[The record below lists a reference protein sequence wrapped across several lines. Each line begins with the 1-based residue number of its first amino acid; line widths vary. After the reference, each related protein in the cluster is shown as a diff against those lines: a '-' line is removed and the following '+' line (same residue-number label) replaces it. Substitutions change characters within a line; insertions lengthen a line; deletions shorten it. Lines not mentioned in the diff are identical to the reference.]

1 MNNGTKRETKDS
13 TTKLVWTVAF
23 LGVVVGIIML
33 AIVFLT
39 LSRIRAE
46 RRNLDA
52 IQADITHLFTSLD
65 PHLTLGREELRA
77 LLHQQG
83 SKKEVQ
89 GKWGEELRHIVG
101 DSMQGDIAA
110 NPAIRHALDHFQ
122 TDLVI
127 LKDVWE
133 RCSQWAEA
141 HSEVVTAFPEAQKV
155 VDSAM
160 RDLRAAVSSIEGR
173 QRLAHAI
180 QVQQYLKADEAQRDP
195 LAQSII
201 TGMSDITRLPTIKA
215 ELADLSVLTERL
227 VSEDEID
234 NLADLKDNKFKST
247 LDRLKREVGN
257 CQLAASPALAVNQD
271 LLTNVIIALFGRGFQ
286 IDSVHQTIIPG
297 QGGLYSLC
305 RDRLS
310 LQAERQALQS
320 EVAHIFEDL
329 KAARQEL
336 AESLESF
343 ASEIAGSAETALG
356 TAWHEMLI
364 VWALSMIAFLGL
376 TARIAGRVTGQVK
389 AVQIANEDLRNEIQ
403 ERKRAEEAVR
413 KSEEALR
420 KANDQLEERVEARTG
435 ELKSANNLLE
445 AEIAERKQAEK
456 ALRASEER
464 YRTLNNE
471 LSEGMVSVF
480 EALKEISAGNTAV
493 NISEAS
499 ENELIA
505 ELKHAVNTTGRN
517 IKEIVDLSH
526 EFAIGLSEHFHVLHS
541 VSQGDLAARVKG
553 DSSVDLLESL
563 KKVTNQM
570 IESVSREIEE
580 RQRAERAAG
589 AANEAK
595 SDFLAN
601 MSHEI
606 RTPMNAVIG
615 MTGLLLETELS
626 EEQSDYAKTVR
637 ASSESLLQVI
647 DDILDFSKIEAGRLD
662 LEYIDF
668 DLIGSLEGM
677 MDIVTH
683 KAVDKGLELACIV
696 APEVPSSVRGD
707 PGRLRQVLLN
717 LVNNAIKFTETG
729 DIVVRISLEEDRGSN
744 SVIAFSVSDTGIGIR
759 PDHMD
764 RLFKPFSQADTS
776 TTRKYGGTGLGL
788 VISKQLVEKMNGTIS
803 VQSEYGKGSTFRF
816 TAELQKQR
824 DQQARTLP
832 RTELGGKRLLVVDD
846 SKTNREVLAAHLKSW
861 GCRFDAVSTPGE
873 ALSRLRT
880 AAETGQPFH
889 AAIVDFMMPE
899 MDGEAL
905 GREIKADPALKE
917 TVLVML
923 TSWGRKGDATRAKG
937 IGFAGYLLKP
947 IKHSQL
953 LDCLRAV
960 LAGPESSG
968 TQEKKPELITRHSIS
983 ESRRKVRVLLVEDH
997 PVNQKLAL
1005 RILGKEGIHADAAAN
1020 GKEALKALENTSY
1033 DLVFMDVQMP
1043 EMDGYEATR
1052 IIRNPGSNVRNHAVP
1067 IVAMTAHAMQGDRE
1081 KCIDAGMNDYIA
1093 KPIRPEKL
1101 GEMIE
1106 KYLPA

>member
-1 MNNGTKRETKDS
+1 MNSGHHVKTKDS
-13 TTKLVWTVAF
+13 TTKLVWTVAL

-33 AIVFLT
+33 SIVFLT
-39 LSRIRAE
+39 LSRIRTE
-46 RRNLDA
+46 RGNLDV
-52 IQADITHLFTSLD
+52 IQSDITHLLTSLD
-65 PHLTLGREELRA
+65 PHLTLGREELRT
-77 LLHQQG
+77 LLDQQRH
-83 SKKEVQ
+83 KQVE
-89 GKWGEELRHIVG
+89 GEWVEKLKAVVEESIR
-101 DSMQGDIAA
+101 GDIAT
-110 NPAIRHALDHFQ
+110 NRAINDALGHFQ
-122 TDLVI
+122 SDIDI
-127 LKDVWE
+127 LKNTWK
-133 RCSQWAEA
+133 RCSQWAQT
-141 HSEVVTAFPEAQKV
+141 HSRLSDAFPEAQKA
-155 VDSAM
+155 VDSAL

-180 QVQQYLKADEAQRDP
+180 QIQEYLKNEGRERDQ

-201 TGMSDITRLPTIKA
+201 TDMRDITRLPTIKA
-215 ELADLSVLTERL
+215 ELADLAVLTERL
-227 VSEDEID
+227 VREDEID

-247 LDRLKREVGN
+247 LDRLRRDIN
-257 CQLAASPALAVNQD
+257 SCQLTPTPSLAVNED
-271 LLTNVIIALFGRGFQ
+271 LLKNVERALFGKGFQ
-286 IDSVHQTIIPG
+286 IDSVHQTIVPG
-297 QGGLYSLC
+297 ADGLYSLC
-305 RDRLS
+305 RKRL
-310 LQAERQALQS
+310 ALQGERETLQL

-329 KAARQEL
+329 KMARQEL

-343 ASEIAGSAETALG
+343 ARKIAGSAETALG
-356 TAWHEMLI
+356 SAWHEMLI
-364 VWALSMIAFLGL
+364 VWLLSTIVFLGL
-376 TARIAGRVTGQVK
+376 TARIVQRVTGHVK
-389 AVQIANEDLRNEIQ
+389 TIQRANEELKNEIH

-413 KSEEALR
+413 RSEEDLR
-420 KANDQLEERVEARTG
+420 QANDRLEERVEARTA
-435 ELKSANNLLE
+435 ELKTTNELLE
-445 AEIAERKQAEK
+445 DEIAERTQAEK
-456 ALRASEER
+456 ALRTSEER

-499 ENELIA
+499 EIELIA
-505 ELKHAVNTTGRN
+505 ELKHTVNTTGRN

-541 VSQGDLAARVKG
+541 VSKGDLNARVRG

-563 KKVTNQM
+563 KQVTNQM

-580 RQRAERAAG
+580 RQRAERVAG

-615 MTGLLLETELS
+615 MTGLLLETELN

-668 DLIGSLEGM
+668 DLITSLEGM

-696 APEVPSSVRGD
+696 APDVPSMLRGD

-717 LVNNAIKFTETG
+717 LVNNAIKFTEAG
-729 DIVVRISLEEDRGSN
+729 DIVIRVSLEQDNAARATLG
-744 SVIAFSVSDTGIGIR
+744 FSVTDTGIGIPVDR
-759 PDHMD
+759 MN

-788 VISKQLVEKMNGTIS
+788 VISKQLVEKMDGEIS
-803 VQSEYGKGSTFRF
+803 VESDDGKGSTFRF
-816 TAELQKQR
+816 TTVLEKQKGHAVR
-824 DQQARTLP
+824 SLP
-832 RTELGGKRLLVVDD
+832 RVELSGKRLLIVDD
-846 SKTNREVLAAHLKSW
+846 SRTNREVLAAHLQSW
-861 GCRFDAVSTPGE
+861 GCQFETASTPGT
-873 ALSRLRT
+873 ALSMLRT
-880 AAETGQPFH
+880 AAAAKKPFH
-889 AAIVDFMMPE
+889 AAIVDFLMPE
-899 MDGEAL
+899 MDGESL
-905 GREIKADPALKE
+905 GREIKADSRLKE
-917 TVLVML
+917 TVLVMV
-923 TSWGRKGDATRAKG
+923 TSWGRKGDATRAKE
-937 IGFAGYLLKP
+937 IGFAGYLVKP

-953 LDCLRAV
+953 LDCLQTV
-960 LAGPESSG
+960 LAKATPSG
-968 TQEKKPELITRHSIS
+968 SDAQKTELVTRHTIS
-983 ESRRKVRVLLVEDH
+983 EARRKVRVLLVEDH

-1005 RILGKEGIHADAAAN
+1005 RILGKEGVHADAAAN
-1020 GKEALKALENTSY
+1020 GKEALKALEVQSY
-1033 DLVFMDVQMP
+1033 DLIFMDIQMP

-1052 IIRNPGSNVRNHAVP
+1052 VIRDPESGVRNHMVP
-1067 IVAMTAHAMQGDRE
+1067 IIAMTAHAMQGDRE
-1081 KCIDAGMNDYIA
+1081 KCLDAGMNDYIS